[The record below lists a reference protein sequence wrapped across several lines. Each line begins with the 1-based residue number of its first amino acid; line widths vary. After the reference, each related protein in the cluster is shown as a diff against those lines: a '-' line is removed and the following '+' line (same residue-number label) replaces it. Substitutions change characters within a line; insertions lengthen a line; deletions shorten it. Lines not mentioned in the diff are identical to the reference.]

1 MCMSSEQNLH
11 SGHRER
17 MMEKFLINKAA
28 LSDHEVLEMLLF
40 YALPRINTNDIAH
53 RLINTFGS
61 LNNVFAA
68 DKDQLKAVKGVGEKA
83 ALQIMIVG
91 DIINRL
97 HVKNSKEI
105 RLNNFSALK
114 EYLDGQFDNK
124 VERFLIILLDKKY
137 KVIAQHD
144 YTDNRKEVVS
154 AEIPEFASLLAAHK
168 AENVMLIHNHPSGDS
183 KPSESDDTTTAQ
195 VAMICSMH
203 GKRLVDH
210 VIFGDN
216 LYSYRDS
223 GKLQKIL
230 NKANIN
236 NITY

>member
-17 MMEKFLINKAA
+17 MMQKFLINKAA

-61 LNNVFAA
+61 LKNVFAA
-68 DKDQLKAVKGVGEKA
+68 NKDQLKAVKGVGEKA
-83 ALQIMIVG
+83 AMQIMIVG
-91 DIINRL
+91 NIINRM
-97 HVKNSKEI
+97 HYKKPKDV
-105 RLNNFSALK
+105 RLNNFMALK
-114 EYLDGQFDNK
+114 EYLDGQFNNK
-124 VERFLIILLDKKY
+124 VERFLLILLDKNY
-137 KVIAQHD
+137 KVLTQHD
-144 YTDNRKEVVS
+144 YTDNHKEVVS
-154 AEIPEFASLLAAHK
+154 AEIPGFASLLALHQ
-168 AENVMLIHNHPSGDS
+168 AENVMLVHNHPSGNS
-183 KPSESDDTTTAQ
+183 MPSGDDDTTTAK
-195 VAMICSMH
+195 VAMICSMY

-210 VIFGDN
+210 VIVGDN
-216 LYSYRDS
+216 IYSYRDS
-223 GKLQKIL
+223 GKLQTIL